1 MAVLCAAVGCG
12 AQTVALP
19 RFTLHSTRQSAG
31 DLEIGGE
38 LAGVPAGETRFV
50 RYAELLKL
58 PLETDVVS
66 GDTNFGKTVT
76 ITGVRL
82 ERLPALLGA
91 APGAAMV
98 TAIADDGYAG
108 HYPAAYVKAHHPLL
122 VLKVNGEPPARWP
135 LGVDKVPMG
144 PYLVSHPGFRPAFR
158 VLAHEDEAQVPWGV
172 VRLDF
177 DEEREVY
184 APILSRGKT
193 SRGNAAN
200 EELVQQGYTIARQN
214 CFRCHRA
221 VSASAG
227 STSGPAKSSVSWGAV
242 AQVAMVNP
250 QFFDAYVVNPKKLN
264 PASQMAASPQYDA
277 ATLRALRAYFAE
289 FKESPQ

>member
-1 MAVLCAAVGCG
+1 MACS
-12 AQTVALP
+12 AQTV
-19 RFTLHSTRQSAG
+19 TLHPARQSAG

-38 LAGVPAGETRFV
+38 LAGVPGGETRFV

-58 PLETDVVS
+58 PLETHVVAD
-66 GDTNFGKTVT
+66 DTNFGKTMT

-82 ERLPALLGA
+82 ERLPPLLGA

-144 PYLVSHPGFRPAFR
+144 PYMVSHAEFRPGFR

-177 DEEREVY
+177 REEREVY
-184 APILSRGKT
+184 APILPAGR
-193 SRGNAAN
+193 AAG
-200 EELVQQGYTIARQN
+200 EEPVQQGYMIARQN

-227 STSGPAKSSVSWGAV
+227 STSAPPKSSLSWGAV
-242 AQVAMVNP
+242 ARVAMANP